1 MNTVRNPWRSRA
13 RTTAICAAL
22 LVAGCSGSSSLPGL
36 KAYRMDIQQGNAVTQ
51 EMVAKL
57 KPGMTRAQVQFA
69 LGTPLLVDPFR
80 TDRWDYVY
88 YFEKPGAPREYRHVV
103 VVFKGER
110 LERLEGDVVPSGAE
124 GKGALSIDKPAASPG
139 GASSSA
145 TGSAAA
151 AQSDQGPPAADPS
164 DATDKPAVN
173 APAEERGFFG
183 RIFDSLG
190 F

>member
-1 MNTVRNPWRSRA
+1 
-13 RTTAICAAL
+13 
-22 LVAGCSGSSSLPGL
+22 
-36 KAYRMDIQQGNAVTQ
+36 MDIQQGNAVTQ

-103 VVFKGER
+103 VVFKGDR

-124 GKGALSIDKPAASPG
+124 GKGALSIDKPAAAPG

-164 DATDKPAVN
+164 GATDKPAVN

-183 RIFDSLG
+183 RIFDWLG